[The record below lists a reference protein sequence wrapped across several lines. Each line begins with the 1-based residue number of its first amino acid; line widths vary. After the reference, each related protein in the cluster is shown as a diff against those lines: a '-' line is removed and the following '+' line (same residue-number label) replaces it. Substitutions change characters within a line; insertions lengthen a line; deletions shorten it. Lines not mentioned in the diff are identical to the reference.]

1 VKVSSSEHKGTK
13 MKKKGLIQVYS
24 GAGKGKSTAAI
35 GQAARAAG
43 HGFKV
48 GFVSFFKDPEAFGY
62 GEYKSLEKLGVKT
75 FLFARKHPHFYKE
88 LNPDD
93 VCRECSKGLEFIKEL
108 FQDPSWDMLVLD
120 EINIA
125 VRDGFLKEE
134 EVLSLLEAKPEKL
147 ELVLTGRGVTEKIV
161 EKADL
166 VSEVREVKH
175 HYNQGIKSREGV
187 EY

>member
-1 VKVSSSEHKGTK
+1 MER
-13 MKKKGLIQVYS
+13 KGLIQVYT
-24 GAGKGKSTAAI
+24 GDGKGKSTAAI
-35 GQAARAAG
+35 GQAVRAAG
-43 HGFKV
+43 HGLKV
-48 GFVSFFKDPEAFGY
+48 GLVSFFKDPEAFGY
-62 GEYKSLEKLGVKT
+62 GEYKSLGQLGMKT

-93 VCRECSKGLEFIKEL
+93 VCRECSSGLEFTKEL
-108 FQDPSWDMLVLD
+108 LQDPSWDMLVLD

-147 ELVLTGRGVTEKIV
+147 ELVLTGRGATEKIV

-175 HYNQGIKSREGV
+175 PYSQGIKSREGI

>member
-1 VKVSSSEHKGTK
+1 
-13 MKKKGLIQVYS
+13 MKKKGLTQVYT

-43 HGFKV
+43 HGLKV

-62 GEYKSLEKLGVKT
+62 GEYKSLEKLGIKT

-93 VCRECSKGLEFIKEL
+93 VCRECSKGVEFIKDL
-108 FQDPSWDMLVLD
+108 FRDPSWDMLILD
-120 EINIA
+120 EMNIA

-134 EVLSLLEAKPEKL
+134 DVLALLDAKPEKL
-147 ELVLTGRGVTEKIV
+147 ELVLTGRGVTEKII

-175 HYNQGIKSREGV
+175 PYSQGTKSRKGI

>member
-1 VKVSSSEHKGTK
+1 LE
-13 MKKKGLIQVYS
+13 KKGLIQVYT
-24 GAGKGKSTAAI
+24 GGGKGKSTAAI
-35 GQAARAAG
+35 GQAVRAAG

-62 GEYKSLEKLGVKT
+62 GEYKSLQKLGVKT

-93 VCRECSKGLEFIKEL
+93 VCQQCAQGLEFIKEL
-108 FQDPSWDMLVLD
+108 FQDPSWNMLILD

-125 VRDGFLKEE
+125 IRDGFLNEE
-134 EVLSLLEAKPEKL
+134 DVLSLLEVKPDKL
-147 ELVLTGRGVTEKIV
+147 ELVLTGRGVGQRII

-166 VSEVREVKH
+166 VSEIREVKH
-175 HYNQGIKSREGV
+175 PYSRGVKSRRGI

>member
-1 VKVSSSEHKGTK
+1 ME
-13 MKKKGLIQVYS
+13 KKGLIQIYT
-24 GAGKGKSTAAI
+24 GTGKGKSTAAI
-35 GQAARAAG
+35 GQAVRAAG

-48 GFVSFFKDPEAFGY
+48 GFLSFFKDPEAFGY
-62 GEYKSLEKLGVKT
+62 GEYKSLEKLGIKT

-93 VCRECSKGLEFIKEL
+93 VCRECSEGLEFVKEL
-108 FQDPSWDMLVLD
+108 IRDPSWDMLVLD

-125 VRDGFLKEE
+125 LRDGFLKEE
-134 EVLSLLEAKPEKL
+134 DVLSLLNAKPDKL
-147 ELVLTGRGVTEKIV
+147 ELVLTGRGVTKKII

-175 HYNQGIKSREGV
+175 PYSRGMKSRKGI

>member
-1 VKVSSSEHKGTK
+1 
-13 MKKKGLIQVYS
+13 MKEKGLIQVYT
-24 GAGKGKSTAAI
+24 GPGKGKSTAAI

-48 GFVSFFKDPEAFGY
+48 GFISFFKDPEAFGY
-62 GEYKSLEKLGVKT
+62 GEFKSLEKLGVKT

-93 VCRECSKGLEFIKEL
+93 VCQECSRGLEFIREL
-108 FQDPSWDMLVLD
+108 FRDPSWDMLVLD

-125 VRDGFLKEE
+125 VRDGFLQEE
-134 EVLSLLEAKPEKL
+134 DILALLQAKPERL
-147 ELVLTGRGVTEKIV
+147 ELVLTGRGVTDRIM

-166 VSEVREVKH
+166 VSEVKEVKH
-175 HYNQGIKSREGV
+175 PYNRGIKSRKGI

>member
-1 VKVSSSEHKGTK
+1 
-13 MKKKGLIQVYS
+13 MKKKGLIQIYT
-24 GAGKGKSTAAI
+24 GTGKGKSTAAI

-62 GEYKSLEKLGVKT
+62 GEYKSLEKLGIKT
-75 FLFARKHPHFYKE
+75 FLFAKKHPHFYKE
-88 LNPDD
+88 LNPDT
-93 VCRECSKGLEFIKEL
+93 VRQECSKGLEFIKEL
-108 FQDPSWDMLVLD
+108 FQDPSWDMLILD

-134 EVLSLLEAKPEKL
+134 EVLSLLDAKPEEL
-147 ELVLTGRGVTEKIV
+147 ELVLTGRGVTEKIM

-166 VSEVREVKH
+166 VSEVKEVKH
-175 HYNQGIKSREGV
+175 PYSQGVKSREGI

>member
-1 VKVSSSEHKGTK
+1 
-13 MKKKGLIQVYS
+13 MKKKGLIQVYT
-24 GAGKGKSTAAI
+24 GPGKGKSTAAI
-35 GQAARAAG
+35 GQAVRAAG

-48 GFVSFFKDPEAFGY
+48 GFLSFFKDPEAFGY
-62 GEYKSLEKLGVKT
+62 GEYKSLEKLGIKT
-75 FLFARKHPHFYKE
+75 FPFARKHPHFYKE

-93 VCRECSKGLEFIKEL
+93 VCRECRQGMEFIRDL
-108 FQDPSWDMLVLD
+108 FRDPSWDMLVLD

-134 EVLSLLEAKPEKL
+134 DVFSLLEAKPEKL
-147 ELVLTGRGVTEKIV
+147 ELVLTGRGVTERIM

-175 HYNQGIKSREGV
+175 PYNRGIKGRKGV

>member
-1 VKVSSSEHKGTK
+1 ME
-13 MKKKGLIQVYS
+13 KKGLIQIYT
-24 GAGKGKSTAAI
+24 GTGKGKSTAAI
-35 GQAARAAG
+35 GQAVRAAG

-62 GEYKSLEKLGVKT
+62 GEYKSLEKLGIKT

-93 VCRECSKGLEFIKEL
+93 VRQECSEGLEFIKEL
-108 FQDPSWDMLVLD
+108 VRDPSWDMLILD
-120 EINIA
+120 EMNIA
-125 VRDGFLKEE
+125 LRDGFLKEE
-134 EVLSLLEAKPEKL
+134 DVLSLLEAKPEKL
-147 ELVLTGRGVTEKIV
+147 ELVLTGRGATEKIT

-175 HYNQGIKSREGV
+175 PYNQGIKSRKGI

>member
-1 VKVSSSEHKGTK
+1 
-13 MKKKGLIQVYS
+13 MKKKGLIQVYT

-48 GFVSFFKDPEAFGY
+48 GFVSFFKDPDAFGY
-62 GEYKSLEKLGVKT
+62 GEYRSLEKLGVKT

-88 LNPDD
+88 LNTDD
-93 VCRECSKGLEFIKEL
+93 VCQECARGVEFIKGL

-134 EVLSLLEAKPEKL
+134 DVLSLMEAKPEKL
-147 ELVLTGRGVTEKIV
+147 ELVLTGRGVTDKII

-166 VSEVREVKH
+166 VSEVKEVKH
-175 HYNQGIKSREGV
+175 PYSQGVKSRKGV

>member
-1 VKVSSSEHKGTK
+1 
-13 MKKKGLIQVYS
+13 MKEKGLIQVYT
-24 GAGKGKSTAAI
+24 GDGKGKSTAAI
-35 GQAARAAG
+35 GQAVRAAG
-43 HGFKV
+43 HGFNV
-48 GFVSFFKDPEAFGY
+48 GLVAFFKDPEAFGY

-75 FLFARKHPHFYKE
+75 FLFAKKHPHFYKE

-93 VCRECSKGLEFIKEL
+93 VCQECSRGLEFIKKL

-120 EINIA
+120 EINIT

-134 EVLSLLEAKPEKL
+134 EVLSLLETKPEKL
-147 ELVLTGRGVTEKIV
+147 ELVLTGRGVTEKII

-175 HYNQGIKSREGV
+175 PYSQGIKSREGI

>member
-1 VKVSSSEHKGTK
+1 ME
-13 MKKKGLIQVYS
+13 KKGLIQVYT
-24 GAGKGKSTAAI
+24 GTGKGKSTAAI
-35 GQAARAAG
+35 GQAVRAAG

-48 GFVSFFKDPEAFGY
+48 GFLSFFKDPEAFGY
-62 GEYKSLEKLGVKT
+62 GEYKSLEKLGIKT

-93 VCRECSKGLEFIKEL
+93 VCQECSEGLEFIKEL
-108 FQDPSWDMLVLD
+108 VRDPSWDMLVLD
-120 EINIA
+120 EMNIA
-125 VRDGFLKEE
+125 LRDGFLKEE
-134 EVLSLLEAKPEKL
+134 DVLSLLGAKPDKL
-147 ELVLTGRGVTEKIV
+147 ELVLTGRGVTERII

-175 HYNQGIKSREGV
+175 PYSQGIKSREGI

>member
-1 VKVSSSEHKGTK
+1 
-13 MKKKGLIQVYS
+13 MQKKGLIQIYT
-24 GAGKGKSTAAI
+24 GTGKGKSTAAI
-35 GQAARAAG
+35 GQATRAAG

-48 GFVSFFKDPEAFGY
+48 GFLSFFKDPEAFGY

-75 FLFARKHPHFYKE
+75 FLFARRHPHFYKE
-88 LNPDD
+88 LNLDD
-93 VCRECSKGLEFIKEL
+93 VCQECSRGLEFIREL

-125 VRDGFLKEE
+125 LRDGFLKEE
-134 EVLSLLEAKPEKL
+134 DILSLMEAKPAQL
-147 ELVLTGRGVTEKIV
+147 ELVLTGRGVTEKVI

-166 VSEVREVKH
+166 VSEVKEVKH
-175 HYNQGIKSREGV
+175 PYSQGIEARKGI

>member
-1 VKVSSSEHKGTK
+1 
-13 MKKKGLIQVYS
+13 MKEKGLIQVYT
-24 GAGKGKSTAAI
+24 GAGKGKTTAAI

-43 HGFKV
+43 HGFKI
-48 GFVSFFKDPEAFGY
+48 GFISFFKDPEAFGY
-62 GEYKSLEKLGVKT
+62 GEYNSLKKLGVRT
-75 FLFARKHPHFYKE
+75 FLFAKKHPHFYKE
-88 LNPDD
+88 VNPDD
-93 VCRECSKGLEFIKEL
+93 VRRECSQGLEFIKEL
-108 FQDPSWDMLVLD
+108 LQDPYWDMLVLD
-120 EINIA
+120 EINVA

-147 ELVLTGRGVTEKIV
+147 ELVLTGRGATEKII

-175 HYNQGIKSREGV
+175 PYSKGIKGREGI

>member
-1 VKVSSSEHKGTK
+1 ME
-13 MKKKGLIQVYS
+13 KKGLIQIYT
-24 GAGKGKSTAAI
+24 GTGKGKSTAAI
-35 GQAARAAG
+35 GQAVRAAG

-48 GFVSFFKDPEAFGY
+48 GFLSFFKDPEAFGY
-62 GEYKSLEKLGVKT
+62 GEYKSLEKLGIKT

-88 LNPDD
+88 LSPDD
-93 VCRECSKGLEFIKEL
+93 VCRECSEGLEFVKEL
-108 FQDPSWDMLVLD
+108 IRDPSWDMLVLD

-125 VRDGFLKEE
+125 LRDGFLKEE
-134 EVLSLLEAKPEKL
+134 DVLSLLNAKPDKL
-147 ELVLTGRGVTEKIV
+147 ELVLTGRGVTKKII

-175 HYNQGIKSREGV
+175 PYSRGMKSRKGI

>member
-1 VKVSSSEHKGTK
+1 MAGRPE
-13 MKKKGLIQVYS
+13 MKQKGLIQVYT
-24 GAGKGKSTAAI
+24 GGGKGKSTAAV
-35 GQAARAAG
+35 GQAVRAAG

-48 GFVSFFKDPEAFGY
+48 GFISFFKDPEAFGY
-62 GEYKSLEKLGVKT
+62 GEYKSLQTLGVKT

-93 VCRECSKGLEFIKEL
+93 VCQQCSQGLEFIKEL
-108 FQDPSWDMLVLD
+108 FQDPSWDMLILD

-125 VRDGFLKEE
+125 MRDGFLKEE
-134 EVLSLLEAKPEKL
+134 DVLALLDMKPEKL
-147 ELVLTGRGVTEKIV
+147 ELVLTGRGVGQRTI

-166 VSEVREVKH
+166 VSEIKEVKH
-175 HYNQGIKSREGV
+175 PFSHGIKSRKGI

>member
-1 VKVSSSEHKGTK
+1 
-13 MKKKGLIQVYS
+13 
-24 GAGKGKSTAAI
+24 
-35 GQAARAAG
+35 
-43 HGFKV
+43 
-48 GFVSFFKDPEAFGY
+48 
-62 GEYKSLEKLGVKT
+62 
-75 FLFARKHPHFYKE
+75 
-88 LNPDD
+88 

-147 ELVLTGRGVTEKIV
+147 ELVLTGRGVTEKIM

-166 VSEVREVKH
+166 VSEVKEVKH
-175 HYNQGIKSREGV
+175 PYNRGIKGRQGI

>member
-1 VKVSSSEHKGTK
+1 
-13 MKKKGLIQVYS
+13 MNKKGLIQVYT
-24 GAGKGKSTAAI
+24 GDGKGKSTAAI
-35 GQAARAAG
+35 GQAVRAAG

-48 GFVSFFKDPEAFGY
+48 GSVSFFKDPQAFGC
-62 GEYKSLEKLGVKT
+62 GEHKSLEKLGIKN
-75 FLFARKHPHFYKE
+75 FLFAKKHPHFYKE
-88 LNPDD
+88 LSPDD
-93 VCRECSKGLEFIKEL
+93 VCRECSEGLEFIKEL
-108 FQDPSWDMLVLD
+108 FRDPSWDMLVLD

-134 EVLSLLEAKPEKL
+134 AVLSLLETKPEKL
-147 ELVLTGRGVTEKIV
+147 ELVLTGRGATEKII

-175 HYNQGIKSREGV
+175 PYSQGIKSREGI

>member
-1 VKVSSSEHKGTK
+1 ME
-13 MKKKGLIQVYS
+13 KKGLIQVYT
-24 GAGKGKSTAAI
+24 GNGKGKSTAAI

-43 HGFKV
+43 HGLKV
-48 GFVSFFKDPEAFGY
+48 GFISFFKDPDAFGY

-93 VCRECSKGLEFIKEL
+93 VCQQCCEGLESIKEL
-108 FQDPSWDMLVLD
+108 FQDQSWDMLVLD

-125 VRDGFLKEE
+125 MRDGFLKEDD
-134 EVLSLLEAKPEKL
+134 VLSLLQMKPEKL
-147 ELVLTGRGVTEKIV
+147 ELVLTGRGVGQRIIEQ
-161 EKADL
+161 ADL
-166 VSEVREVKH
+166 VSEIREVKH
-175 HYNQGIKSREGV
+175 PYSRGIESRKGI

>member
-1 VKVSSSEHKGTK
+1 
-13 MKKKGLIQVYS
+13 MKQKGLIQVYT
-24 GAGKGKSTAAI
+24 GDGKGKTTAAI
-35 GQAARAAG
+35 GQAVRAAG

-48 GFVSFFKDPEAFGY
+48 GLVSFFKEPEAFGY
-62 GEYKSLEKLGVKT
+62 GEHKSLGKLGIKT
-75 FLFARKHPHFYKE
+75 FLFAKKHPYFYKG

-93 VCRECSKGLEFIKEL
+93 VRQECSRGLEFIKEL
-108 FQDPSWDMLVLD
+108 FQDPSWDMLILD

-134 EVLSLLEAKPEKL
+134 EVLSLLEAKPENL

-166 VSEVREVKH
+166 VSEVKEVKH
-175 HYNQGIKSREGV
+175 PYSHGIESREGV

>member
-1 VKVSSSEHKGTK
+1 
-13 MKKKGLIQVYS
+13 MKKKGLIQVYT

-48 GFVSFFKDPEAFGY
+48 GFISFFKDPEVFGY
-62 GEYKSLEKLGVKT
+62 GEYKSLKKLGVKT
-75 FLFARKHPHFYKE
+75 FLFAKKHPHFYKE

-93 VCRECSKGLEFIKEL
+93 VCRECSKGLQFIKEL
-108 FQDPSWDMLVLD
+108 FRDPSWDMLILD

-134 EVLSLLEAKPEKL
+134 DVLSLLDAKPENL
-147 ELVLTGRGVTEKIV
+147 ELILTGRGVTEKII

-166 VSEVREVKH
+166 VSEVKEVKH
-175 HYNQGIKSREGV
+175 PYSQGAKSREGI

>member
-1 VKVSSSEHKGTK
+1 
-13 MKKKGLIQVYS
+13 MKEKGLIQIYT

-35 GQAARAAG
+35 GQAVRAAG

-48 GFVSFFKDPEAFGY
+48 SLVSFFKDPEAFGY
-62 GEYKSLEKLGVKT
+62 GEYKSLEKLGIKA
-75 FLFARKHPHFYKE
+75 FHFAKKHPYFYKE

-93 VCRECSKGLEFIKEL
+93 VCKECSQGLEFIKEL
-108 FQDPSWDMLVLD
+108 FRDPSWDMLVLD

-134 EVLSLLEAKPEKL
+134 EVLSLLEKKPEKL
-147 ELVLTGRGVTEKIV
+147 ELILTGRGAPEKII

-166 VSEVREVKH
+166 VSEVKEVKH
-175 HYNQGIKSREGV
+175 PYSQGIKSREGI

>member
-1 VKVSSSEHKGTK
+1 
-13 MKKKGLIQVYS
+13 MKEKGLIQVYT
-24 GAGKGKSTAAI
+24 GDGKGKSTAAI

-48 GFVSFFKDPEAFGY
+48 GLVSFFKDPEVFGY
-62 GEYKSLEKLGVKT
+62 GEHKSLEKLGIKT
-75 FLFARKHPHFYKE
+75 FLFAKKHPHFYKE

-93 VCRECSKGLEFIKEL
+93 VCQECSRGLEFIKEL

-125 VRDGFLKEE
+125 LRDGFLKEE
-134 EVLSLLEAKPEKL
+134 EVLSLLETKPEKL
-147 ELVLTGRGVTEKIV
+147 ELVLTGRGATEKII

-175 HYNQGIKSREGV
+175 PYSQGIKSREGI